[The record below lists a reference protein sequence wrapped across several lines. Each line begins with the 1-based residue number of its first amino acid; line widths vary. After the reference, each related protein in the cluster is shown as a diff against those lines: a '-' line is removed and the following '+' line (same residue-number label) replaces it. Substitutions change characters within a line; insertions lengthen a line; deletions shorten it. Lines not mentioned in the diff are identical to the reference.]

1 MEVMVDGFVLF
12 GLLALVSGLLA
23 VIAAAVWWPAAPSG
37 DRLGVRDGHRR
48 IERERLIGE
57 VWSAGWLHEAP
68 EMPFTVIEAGR
79 ALQRHRQC
87 HIDRCAR
94 KSAAFRILLAAGL
107 LEADA
112 FRRL

>member
-1 MEVMVDGFVLF
+1 MEVTVDGFVLF

-23 VIAAAVWWPAAPSG
+23 VIAAAVWWPAPSR
-37 DRLGVRDGHRR
+37 DRLGVRDGYPR

-57 VWSAGWLHEAP
+57 GWSAGRLHETP
-68 EMPFTVIEAGR
+68 EVPFTVIEAGR
-79 ALQRHRQC
+79 VLQRHRQC

-94 KSAAFRILLAAGL
+94 KSAAFRTLLAAGL